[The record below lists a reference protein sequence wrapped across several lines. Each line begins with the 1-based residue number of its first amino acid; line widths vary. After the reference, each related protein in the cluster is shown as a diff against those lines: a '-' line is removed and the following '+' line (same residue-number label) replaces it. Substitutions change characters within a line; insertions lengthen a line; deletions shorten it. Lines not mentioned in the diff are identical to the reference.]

1 VLIAFVSAM
10 ESRRMLRESLAAK
23 SGQPA
28 ASGKVF
34 WNLPAPRAVSGDYL
48 IAVDAR
54 QREAVRKWL
63 IACGLYP
70 LVLAALTVAMVLG
83 SGSAGAATEHEIR
96 ALLLY
101 AYGPAVALA
110 ALANAIDGRRRWRS
124 LGQRIGTDGSALLYD
139 AGDGVVSRHE
149 WDTVL
154 ANRRSLL
161 IGSKM
166 VSLYGGLR
174 SDPTPVFPF
183 DELREV
189 VLAPAPHGF
198 RRRPVIL
205 VDCAAPR
212 LRRGVMAERRD
223 RRAARHLLHA
233 AGALQRAPRH
243 VPRLP
248 AQPDALCPRSSRGR
262 FGGCTCTHSV
272 RRNATR
278 SACCAAVRLS
288 WNLVL

>member
-1 VLIAFVSAM
+1 MDDPSLPREGLQLTPGSSPLALRLAVMAIVLIVVVSAM

-28 ASGKVF
+28 ASGKAF

-54 QREAVRKWL
+54 QREAVRKSL

-110 ALANAIDGRRRWRS
+110 ALASAIDGRRRWRS

-189 VLAPAPHGF
+189 VLA
-198 RRRPVIL
+198 RL
-205 VDCAAPR
+205 PR
-212 LRRGVMAERRD
+212 TAFAEDLSFWWTALRRGCAVALWQS
-223 RRAARHLLHA
+223 AVIVVLLA
-233 AGALQRAPRH
+233 TCFMP
-243 VPRLP
+243 PE
-248 AQPDALCPRSSRGR
+248 RSSALRDMYR
-262 FGGCTCTHSV
+262 AFL
-272 RRNATR
+272 R
-278 SACCAAVRLS
+278 SRMH
-288 WNLVL
+288 